1 MKRYLIILLV
11 LFYSCIDSD
20 NEIYYSY
27 KDVIIKRIDVAGET
41 SFYYMNKESGST
53 SRIWAEYSGIN
64 DGFSGYLEFGDNGKV
79 MLLSGDEYFQSENV
93 DTTKF
98 TFRRILAYQR
108 PDDLPSVYYINL
120 STGCEKERNANT
132 GTKVIAT
139 YKKTKQSYY

>member
-64 DGFSGYLEFGDNGKV
+64 DGFSGYLKFCDDGKV
-79 MLLSGDEYFQSENV
+79 ILFHGDGYYQSENV

-98 TFRRILAYQR
+98 IYKKILSYQT
-108 PDDLPSVYYINL
+108 PKLGTSVYYISL
-120 STGCEKERNANT
+120 STKYEKERNANT

-139 YKKTKQSYY
+139 YKKRK